1 MARITWNDRVD
12 NVAPDNLVDAAL
24 LNEIKAV
31 TNEGFQV
38 HEYTVLADAAQ
49 VDVTVPFAL
58 KDNIRVFRDGLRVG
72 SSSFLRLS
80 DTQVRLFSVI
90 EQEFYII
97 ES

>member
-1 MARITWNDRVD
+1 MSRITWTDRVD
-12 NVAPDNLVDAAL
+12 NVAPNNQVDAAL
-24 LNEIKAV
+24 LNEVKTV
-31 TNEGFQV
+31 VNEGFQV

-58 KDNIRVFRDGLRVG
+58 KDNIRVFRDGLRIG

-80 DTQVRLFSVI
+80 DTQVRLFNVV